1 MIIINKYFLGAL
13 SLIIALTSC
22 EEVIKVDL
30 NTSNPAFV
38 IEAVIYKDSVTLVR
52 LTKTTGYFSTEEPEY
67 ITDASIKISDGTS
80 DEELIYIGNGYY
92 SGKIIHGVEGRNY
105 TIEILHDGI
114 LYKSTSY
121 MPFKTD
127 IVSVGYSKNNT
138 QTIYNPSGKTM
149 FVISCVFIDDPEV
162 DNYYMIR
169 YILDGE
175 VLAGSY
181 YLVTEHTAVN
191 GYLKIFDNNRADKDT
206 IRFEEWMFYEGGMG
220 EVQVFSIDKS
230 VYDYFVQLN
239 DVLFWK
245 RRFNPPATYNPVS
258 NINNG
263 ALGYFAAWTFDSEKI
278 ILE

>member
-1 MIIINKYFLGAL
+1 MNKSFLVAL
-13 SLIIALTSC
+13 PLLIILASC
-22 EEVIKVDL
+22 EEVIEVDL
-30 NTSNPAFV
+30 NSSDPAFV
-38 IEAVIYKDSVTLVR
+38 VEAVVYKDSITLVR
-52 LTKTTGYFSTEEPEY
+52 LTTTTSYYSVGEPEF
-67 ITDASIKISDGTS
+67 ITDAGIKISDGIS
-80 DEELIYIGNGYY
+80 NEELIYKGNGYY
-92 SGKIIHGVEGRNY
+92 SGNTIHGVEGRNY
-105 TIEILHDGI
+105 IIEILHDGI
-114 LYKSTSY
+114 LYKGISF

-138 QTIYNPSGKTM
+138 PTIYNPSGKTM
-149 FVISCVFIDDPEV
+149 FVIRCEFIDDPEV

-169 YILDGE
+169 YILDAE

-181 YLVTEHTAVN
+181 YLLTEHTAVN
-191 GYLKIFDNNRADKDT
+191 GSLEIFDINNTDNDT

-263 ALGYFAAWTFDSEKI
+263 ALGYFAAWAFDSEKI

>member
-1 MIIINKYFLGAL
+1 MKKY
-13 SLIIALTSC
+13 SLIALLLLIILASC
-22 EEVIKVDL
+22 EEVIEVGL
-30 NTSNPAFV
+30 NSSDPAFV
-38 IEAVIYKDSVTLVR
+38 VEAVIYKDSVTLVR
-52 LTKTTGYFSTEEPEY
+52 LTTTTSYYSVGEPEF
-67 ITDASIKISDGTS
+67 ITDASIKISDGIS
-80 DEELIYIGNGYY
+80 NEELIYKDNGYY
-92 SGKIIHGVEGRNY
+92 SGSSIQGVEGRNY
-105 TIEILHDGI
+105 VIEILHDGI
-114 LYKSTSY
+114 LYKSISS
-121 MPFKTD
+121 MLFKTD
-127 IVSVGYSKNNT
+127 IVSVGYSRNNT

-149 FVISCVFIDDPEV
+149 FIISCEFIDDPEA

-169 YILDGE
+169 YILDGK

-181 YLVTEHTAVN
+181 YLLTEHTAVN
-191 GYLKIFDNNRADKDT
+191 GSLDISGINSADQDT
-206 IRFEEWMFYEGGMG
+206 IRFEEWMFYEGGTG

>member
-1 MIIINKYFLGAL
+1 MCYHSSF
-13 SLIIALTSC
+13 ALTSC

-38 IEAVIYKDSVTLVR
+38 VEAVIYKDSVTLVR
-52 LTKTTGYFSTEEPEY
+52 LTKTTSYFSTEEPEY
-67 ITDASIKISDGTS
+67 ITDASIKISDKTS
-80 DEELIYIGNGYY
+80 SEELIYIGNGYY
-92 SGKIIHGVEGRNY
+92 SGTDIIGTEEMNY
-105 TIEILHDGI
+105 EIEIFHDGI

-121 MPFKTD
+121 MPMKTD
-127 IVSVGYSKNNT
+127 IISVRYSKNNT
-138 QTIYNPSGKTM
+138 QTIFNPNGETM
-149 FVISCVFIDDPEV
+149 FVIKCEFIDDPEA

-169 YILDGE
+169 YILDGK

-181 YLVTEHTAVN
+181 YLLTEKSAVN
-191 GYLKIFDNNRADKDT
+191 GSLEISNINSADNDT
-206 IRFEEWMFYEGGMG
+206 IRFEEWMFYEGGIG

-245 RRFNPPATYNPVS
+245 RRFNPPAPYNPVS

-263 ALGYFAAWTFDSEKI
+263 ALGYFAAWAFDSENHT
-278 ILE
+278 

>member
-1 MIIINKYFLGAL
+1 MNKF
-13 SLIIALTSC
+13 SLIALLLLIILTSC
-22 EEVIKVDL
+22 EEVIEVGL
-30 NTSNPAFV
+30 NSSDPAFV
-38 IEAVIYKDSVTLVR
+38 VEAVIYKDSVTLVR
-52 LTKTTGYFSTEEPEY
+52 LTTTTSYYSVGEPEF
-67 ITDASIKISDGTS
+67 ITDASIKISDGIS
-80 DEELIYIGNGYY
+80 NEELIYKGNGYY
-92 SGKIIHGVEGRNY
+92 SGSSIHGVEGRNY
-105 TIEILHDGI
+105 VIEILHDGI
-114 LYKSTSY
+114 LYKSISS

-127 IVSVGYSKNNT
+127 IVSVGYSRNNT

-149 FVISCVFIDDPEV
+149 FVIRCEFIDDPEA

-169 YILDGE
+169 YILDGK
-175 VLAGSY
+175 VLTGSY
-181 YLVTEHTAVN
+181 YLLTEQTAVN
-191 GYLKIFDNNRADKDT
+191 GSLDIFSVNRADQDT

-245 RRFNPPATYNPVS
+245 RRYNPPATYNPVS

-263 ALGYFAAWTFDSEKI
+263 ALGYFAAWTFDSQKL